1 VSVASGFVDFTTGR
15 HSIVTAPGPGSVAQ
29 VKVFNFSLMPLIDK
43 TKKPG
48 ANEECEPDQKKPAV
62 TNSFMPFGM
71 GYRDGL
77 SLATGWVTG
86 PLGGAESIV
95 VGRSSGGGEV
105 KVYSGGSRLEGG
117 PAVYLAS
124 ASHTPIP
131 RFTEIASFTPFEGAA
146 GVNVATTST
155 TIGSDLLVS
164 GVSPEGGAQVLKFGF
179 VRPDPAAT
187 RLDANLRGT
196 VASGTGAPGTGAPAS
211 LGGD

>member
-1 VSVASGFVDFTTGR
+1 VDFTTGR
-15 HSIVTAPGPGSVAQ
+15 YSIVTAPGPGSVAQ

-71 GYRDGL
+71 GYRGGV
-77 SLATGWVTG
+77 SLATGWLTG

-95 VGRSSGGGEV
+95 VGQSSGEGAV
-105 KVYSGGSRLEGG
+105 KIYSSGARLEGG

-131 RFTEIASFTPFEGAA
+131 RFTEIASFTPFAGAS
-146 GVNVATTST
+146 GINVATTST

-164 GVSPEGGAQVLKFGF
+164 GVSPDGGAQVLKFGLA
-179 VRPDPAAT
+179 RPDVSAT
-187 RLDANLRGT
+187 RLDAKQLST
-196 VASGTGAPGTGAPAS
+196 VMSQPGAPPA